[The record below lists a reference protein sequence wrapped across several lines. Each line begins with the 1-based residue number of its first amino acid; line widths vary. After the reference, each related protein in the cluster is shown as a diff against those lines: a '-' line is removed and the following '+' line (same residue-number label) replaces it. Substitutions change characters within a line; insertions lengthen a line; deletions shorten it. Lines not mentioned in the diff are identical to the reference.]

1 MDTAYARLYADPAGL
16 RVIHHDLHHENIK
29 IYRRR
34 LHPLDFEDTAWGY
47 PVQDIAMALQ
57 DLWLEVGAGAYEPLL
72 AAFRRGYESLSSPWP
87 EQYPGQID
95 TFRAGRM
102 LWVANY
108 VARFERPHLAGFI
121 EQVAQRVRE
130 ISHSESLAMISAV
143 HCTAEII
150 ASVVYS

>member
-121 EQVAQRVRE
+121 EQVAQRFEKFLIVNR
-130 ISHSESLAMISAV
+130 LL
-143 HCTAEII
+143 
-150 ASVVYS
+150 